1 VCSCSIVFWI
11 PLLAFHIDRLR
22 CQMLPTVPPMTS
34 STTTIS
40 STYLLL
46 RPDIP
51 RLRPLYHL
59 VRTKPDIVSV
69 PNIPSTTRPE
79 VPSVPSTT
87 LGLTIPSAPPMTR
100 LDVLLLGLMFWVY
113 HLLRTLPL
121 RGPRPEVPSKQWG
134 S

>member
-1 VCSCSIVFWI
+1 
-11 PLLAFHIDRLR
+11 
-22 CQMLPTVPPMTS
+22 MLPTVPPMTS

-121 RGPRPEVPSKQWG
+121 RGPR
-134 S
+134 